1 MMVTS
6 NSATTA
12 AFSSDCNSERGSK
25 RSHNYN
31 LSEGGN
37 GSAIESVKM
46 TKIGDVHSSYL
57 SQESESS
64 DSEGINFLA
73 KFKDNSSS
81 RLENGFVDAK
91 FQTHQK
97 NCQRP

>member
-6 NSATTA
+6 NSATTT
-12 AFSSDCNSERGSK
+12 AFSSECNSERGSK
-25 RSHNYN
+25 RSHNCN
-31 LSEGGN
+31 LSDGGN

-73 KFKDNSSS
+73 KFKDNSD
-81 RLENGFVDAK
+81 RLENGLVDAK

-97 NCQRP
+97 NRQRP